1 MARVER
7 VAGRMPMVIIRAGPF
22 QGRWFGY
29 RMRGRPTNEVA
40 CRRCRATTT
49 DAGSA
54 QWFYR
59 PGTPQQ
65 PESARLCPSCLA
77 AARQPNPGASP
88 EPLAPA
94 RGRPATEPGV
104 AVGTTATSA
113 EEGQMARA
121 DPGRSVVGP
130 DPLIDHVQAVM
141 QHVVWDGSAAV
152 LADLVAQVQ
161 ARYPAP
167 VKVIEARVR
176 DYLARMR
183 LAAEGRRPP

>member
-1 MARVER
+1 
-7 VAGRMPMVIIRAGPF
+7 MPMVIIRAGPF

-121 DPGRSVVGP
+121 DRGRSLLGS